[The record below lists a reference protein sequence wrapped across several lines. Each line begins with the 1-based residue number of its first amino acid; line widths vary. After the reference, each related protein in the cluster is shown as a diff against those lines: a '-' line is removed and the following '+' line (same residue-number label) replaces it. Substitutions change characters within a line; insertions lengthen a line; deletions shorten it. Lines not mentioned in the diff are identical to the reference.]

1 LNPNTVHPAT
11 PEFDHAVITT
21 GVRMDAAVDVFRRLG
36 FSPTPRGFHT
46 LGSINH
52 LIVLGR
58 TYVELLGLPPDRPD
72 ARPELRDSP
81 DGLDALVFRSHD
93 AEATRAAAAA
103 RGAPV
108 GPVQQFSRP
117 VEIEGRPADASF
129 RTVRTTPGCAQAGRL
144 YFCEHLTP
152 ELVWHPPWQVHP
164 NGALEIVGASVQVRD
179 VAREERLYRRLVGD
193 EAVRSAAQAS
203 TVFADPV
210 AIDIRAA
217 TGAPAMTGLAIRV
230 ADIDGAA
237 TLLERNRVA
246 FSRESGVIRVPARQA
261 WNVELRF
268 VG

>member
-1 LNPNTVHPAT
+1 MNPDAARAPA
-11 PEFDHAVITT
+11 PQFDHAVITT
-21 GVRMDAAVDVFRRLG
+21 GVRMDAAVDAFRRLG
-36 FSPTPRGFHT
+36 FAPTPRGFHT

-58 TYVELLGLPPDRPD
+58 TYVELLGLPSDRPD

-117 VEIEGRPADASF
+117 VEIDGRSADATF

-152 ELVWHPPWQVHP
+152 EFVWRAPWQSHP
-164 NGALEIVGASVQVRD
+164 NGALEIVGASVVVRD
-179 VAREERLYRRLVGD
+179 VEREVQLYRRLLG
-193 EAVRSAAQAS
+193 EAAVRSASDAA

-217 TGAPAMTGLAIRV
+217 TDAPAMTGLAIRV
-230 ADIDGAA
+230 ADVDGVA
-237 TLLERNRVA
+237 TLLERNGVG
-246 FSRESGVIRVPARQA
+246 FSRERGAISVPARQA